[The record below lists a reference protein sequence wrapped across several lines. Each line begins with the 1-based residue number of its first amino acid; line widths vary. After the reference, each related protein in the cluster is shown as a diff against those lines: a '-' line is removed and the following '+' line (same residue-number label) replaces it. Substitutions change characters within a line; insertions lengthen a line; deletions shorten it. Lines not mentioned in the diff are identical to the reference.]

1 MPSIAKVLSPK
12 IKSILS
18 HFKFNKAP
26 MAENEEVKPTD
37 VFNHRYQNPEVLR
50 NFLMEELGFE
60 NKDIIITVSS
70 NVSGTIFAM
79 YFMLTTEHG

>member
-1 MPSIAKVLSPK
+1 
-12 IKSILS
+12 
-18 HFKFNKAP
+18 

-70 NVSGTIFAM
+70 NVSGIIFAM